1 MSENKKKP
9 RFRSVVSL
17 ANSTLSIKASAII
30 LASSTLVSAL
40 LGIFRD
46 RWLNSLYFTTYPT
59 GLDAYTA
66 AFTVPDFMYF
76 ILVSGALSVSFIPV
90 FNQRLV
96 SGNKK
101 SAWELSSSIL
111 NLFAILTFIASILIM
126 IFADP
131 LVRYIVAPG
140 LDESSMSLTIN
151 MMRVI
156 AINPFL
162 FSLSTVF
169 SSIQQAVGR
178 FVFFAVAPALYNVG
192 ILIGIFSFTKG
203 INIFGLQVFEGGI
216 MGVALG
222 VVLGAVLQLITSVV
236 GLIGLGFDYRFKIYW
251 KNHGLRSVI
260 KLLPARSLD
269 QGLDYVMSII
279 NTNLASKMGTQS
291 IRAFQQANSLHSMP
305 VNLIGVAISTAF
317 FPELSNRVAK
327 GDEEGF
333 RQTFRMAL
341 RTIIWIA
348 MPVAVIAYFARAY
361 VVSFIQMSGERSIMI
376 DVLAAFILAIFCQSV
391 FHIASRAFYAHQD
404 TKTPFVISI
413 IAVGLNIVLAIAAF
427 HIYKSPVGLAYA
439 VSVSSLVEVLILL
452 AIQNRRMDH
461 QLFNKDFIVSF
472 IKTIMAS
479 IVAGAASYFVI
490 KILPPLTRNS
500 DTFLTIMPKFSLIAI
515 VGLVAYVLVSYVI
528 GIEEAKPA
536 IKKINR
542 ILFRNTK

>member
-1 MSENKKKP
+1 MPENKKKP

-203 INIFGLQVFEGGI
+203 I
-216 MGVALG
+216 
-222 VVLGAVLQLITSVV
+222 S
-236 GLIGLGFDYRFKIYW
+236 D
-251 KNHGLRSVI
+251 
-260 KLLPARSLD
+260 
-269 QGLDYVMSII
+269 
-279 NTNLASKMGTQS
+279 
-291 IRAFQQANSLHSMP
+291 
-305 VNLIGVAISTAF
+305 
-317 FPELSNRVAK
+317 
-327 GDEEGF
+327 
-333 RQTFRMAL
+333 
-341 RTIIWIA
+341 
-348 MPVAVIAYFARAY
+348 
-361 VVSFIQMSGERSIMI
+361 
-376 DVLAAFILAIFCQSV
+376 
-391 FHIASRAFYAHQD
+391 
-404 TKTPFVISI
+404 
-413 IAVGLNIVLAIAAF
+413 NIV
-427 HIYKSPVGLAYA
+427 
-439 VSVSSLVEVLILL
+439 
-452 AIQNRRMDH
+452 N
-461 QLFNKDFIVSF
+461 FI
-472 IKTIMAS
+472 T
-479 IVAGAASYFVI
+479 
-490 KILPPLTRNS
+490 
-500 DTFLTIMPKFSLIAI
+500 
-515 VGLVAYVLVSYVI
+515 
-528 GIEEAKPA
+528 
-536 IKKINR
+536 
-542 ILFRNTK
+542 